1 MTGGMTGPAATAARP
16 RVVCVDDDA
25 SIRRFV
31 GLVLEDLPVDF
42 IACADAAAAR
52 EALRQ
57 GPVALLIT
65 DLMMP
70 GENGFE
76 LLASLA
82 ADPALRGGARLAVF
96 SAGLNAGTRARL
108 EGLDVW
114 RELDKPVSVTALEA
128 CVNEALQRA
137 PAAARPAAPA
147 APEAI
152 DAITRAVIDD
162 AFGGDAALYTA
173 FRTSALAQFVA
184 DREALAQALGAGD
197 WPALHRQA
205 HSLKGALATLGD
217 RAGCDHARRLE
228 DAAAQADEAACR
240 QHWPALDRHL
250 EDLQR
255 RN

>member
-1 MTGGMTGPAATAARP
+1 MTSPPAPPVRP

-31 GLVLEDLPVDF
+31 GLVLEDLPVEF
-42 IACADAAAAR
+42 VACADALAAR
-52 EALRQ
+52 EVLRQ

-70 GENGFE
+70 GESGFE
-76 LLASLA
+76 LLASLV

-96 SAGLNAGTRARL
+96 SAGLNATTRARL

-114 RELDKPVSVTALEA
+114 RELDKPVSVAALEA
-128 CVNEALQRA
+128 CVTDALELPHAAAVSCA
-137 PAAARPAAPA
+137 PAPSIG
-147 APEAI
+147 PEIFDTA
-152 DAITRAVIDD
+152 TRAVIDD
-162 AFGGDAALYTA
+162 AFGGDAALYAA

-184 DREALAQALGAGD
+184 DRQALAAALVARD

-217 RAGCDHARRLE
+217 AAGRDHARRLE
-228 DAAAQADEAACR
+228 DAAAQADEGACR
-240 QHWPALDRHL
+240 QRWPALDSHL
-250 EDLQR
+250 EALSR
-255 RN
+255 PIK